1 MKHEPQKFGSAETFF
16 FVIYAKLFL
25 YTISDSESQTPL
37 LQFFWRGGGGGGGV
51 CTQASQAG
59 QARSDGFALTLPPS
73 PPPLK

>member
-37 LQFFWRGGGGGGGV
+37 LQFFWRGGGGGGVSVHRLVKLGKHIQ
-51 CTQASQAG
+51 T
-59 QARSDGFALTLPPS
+59 DLH
-73 PPPLK
+73 